1 MTMRASRI
9 AISCEP
15 QVSAEINARGLPE
28 FVRGVFPAVR
38 VELRQDWSFT
48 EGDRAKALICDAEG
62 ARRAGHVAG
71 GPVAAAGDGD
81 NDNGGDGPDGGFAAM
96 YDGFALC
103 DAASEAIGAGPGP
116 IRTDPATLHVVF
128 TGVLACTF
136 DEGDQRYHARTLVG
150 ANPFLVSM
158 QGIVEGP
165 ARPRGYYTERLAG
178 LYAAAM
184 AGGRARGAGGAQAKD
199 AGKYDYVTRGD
210 CRMPDIARG
219 YLLQAVAYFETGEA
233 FCQDDACRMYNAH
246 WQSELIRT
254 QVSSPRL
261 CSRHRKMV
269 DEMKA

>member
-15 QVSAEINARGLPE
+15 QVSEEINARGLPE
-28 FVRGVFPAVR
+28 FVRGVFPAVQ
-38 VELRQDWSFT
+38 VELRQDWAFAD
-48 EGDRAKALICDAEG
+48 GDRAKALICGAEG
-62 ARRAGHVAG
+62 AYRAGHATG
-71 GPVAAAGDGD
+71 GAVAAAGGGGGGD
-81 NDNGGDGPDGGFAAM
+81 GDGPDGGSPAM

-103 DAASEAIGAGPGP
+103 DAASETIGAGPGP
-116 IRTDPATLHVVF
+116 THMDPATLHVIF
-128 TGVLACTF
+128 TGVLACTL
-136 DEGDQRYHARTLVG
+136 DEGDHRYHARTLVG
-150 ANPFLVSM
+150 ANPFLVSL

-165 ARPRGYYTERLAG
+165 ARPRGYYAERLAG

-184 AGGRARGAGGAQAKD
+184 AGGRAPDAGDVPAKD

-210 CRMPDIARG
+210 CRMPDVARG

-246 WQSELIRT
+246 WQSEVIRT

-261 CSRHRKMV
+261 CARHRRMV
-269 DEMKA
+269 GKMKA